1 MKYFLQNK
9 RPQLTF
15 AYLVLIY
22 VITQIARI

>member
-15 AYLVLIY
+15 AYIVLIY
-22 VITQIARI
+22 IIIQIARA

>member
-15 AYLVLIY
+15 AYIVLIY
-22 VITQIARI
+22 VIMQIARI

>member
-22 VITQIARI
+22 VIIQIARI